1 MASPRQPRAES
12 VRVSARLAALA
23 AVIVVSGCSF
33 ASDSLWPSLTGDE
46 PAGTSERLEIA
57 PAEVEF
63 ADDAM
68 AADAMTAEPPAL
80 GTTTFEPT
88 RVTQATPT
96 GTFVGG
102 KVQQLRG
109 ELGAMQG
116 QIVTRNRELQQ
127 IRDLA
132 ARNSQRY
139 HGTVAA
145 ITTRLQM
152 GTTPGNPV
160 LVQQWNA
167 AQAELDR
174 IGLDI
179 TAMSALANKVAS
191 DSAMA
196 AFLLESAR
204 AAYGLAGAI
213 DEDHRQL
220 AILEDET
227 NRTVVQ
233 IDRLLNEL
241 SEDVSRQT
249 LYVGSERAT
258 LTALSLAIQ
267 NGEILGPSLAN
278 RAFTTAAPLAS
289 RAPDAGSGGSFAVAN
304 RRPLVVIRFDRP
316 DPPYEQALYNAVSR
330 AIERRPDALF
340 DLVAVAPG
348 RGSAADS
355 ALGGSKAKKYAS
367 NVLRSLTQMGLPAG
381 RVSLSAATSG
391 DAVTPEVHLYVR

>member
-1 MASPRQPRAES
+1 MQPS
-12 VRVSARLAALA
+12 CQQWSGRVFVQAKLVPLAFIIAL
-23 AVIVVSGCSF
+23 SGCSF
-33 ASDSLWPSLTGDE
+33 APDSLWPSFVGEE
-46 PAGTSERLEIA
+46 PLNTSESIDVS
-57 PAEVEF
+57 PAEIEYSDEAV
-63 ADDAM
+63 AVL
-68 AADAMTAEPPAL
+68 EPPTL
-80 GTTTFEPT
+80 GTTSFEPT
-88 RVTQATPT
+88 PVTQAAST

-102 KVQQLRG
+102 KVEQMRWELG
-109 ELGAMQG
+109 ELQT
-116 QIVTRNRELQQ
+116 QIVARNGALQH
-127 IRDLA
+127 IRNIA
-132 ARNSQRY
+132 AQNSQRY

-174 IGLDI
+174 ISLDI
-179 TAMSALANKVAS
+179 TAMNALANKVAS

-204 AAYGLAGAI
+204 ATYGLSGAI

-241 SEDVSRQT
+241 SEDVNRQT
-249 LYVGSERAT
+249 SYVGNERAT
-258 LTALSLAIQ
+258 LTTLSLAIQ
-267 NGEILGPSLAN
+267 NGEILGPSLTN
-278 RAFTTAAPLAS
+278 RAFASATPLSS
-289 RAPDAGSGGSFAVAN
+289 RAPDAGSGGSYSVAN
-304 RRPLVVIRFDRP
+304 RRPLVVIRFDQP

-330 AIERRPDALF
+330 ALERRPDSMF

-348 RGSAADS
+348 QGSAADS
-355 ALGGSKAKKYAS
+355 ALGGSKAKKYAGT
-367 NVLRSLTQMGLPAG
+367 VLRSLTQMGLPAS
-381 RVSLSAATSG
+381 RVTLSAASSNE
-391 DAVTPEVHLYVR
+391 AVTPEVHLYVR